1 MGVWGARANEND
13 GSADLWGELLDGFRE
28 QVRWR
33 LSAPA
38 PPRRWPPPEGAESMT
53 AAEYHAL
60 CAETRMHGETMAC
73 WERLGVITQ
82 LADRLPEVVAAC
94 REQAKADLDVVIHD
108 AAWRAT
114 WTNPRKLAK
123 EILRL
128 RIQLALLEE
137 PERGVAAGRT
147 PRKGGAKPKK
157 PAKVKLKAAPR
168 KKRKAAK

>member
-28 QVRWR
+28 QVLR
-33 LSAPA
+33 LFSVPA
-38 PPRRWPPPEGAESMT
+38 KRGDAM
-53 AAEYHAL
+53 L
-60 CAETRMHGETMAC
+60 C

-94 REQAKADLDVVIHD
+94 REQARADLDVVIHD

-114 WTNPRKLAK
+114 WKNPRKLAK

-147 PRKGGAKPKK
+147 PRAKSAKPKK

>member
-13 GSADLWGELLDGFRE
+13 GSADLWSELRDGFRE
-28 QVRWR
+28 QVLR
-33 LSAPA
+33 LFSVPA
-38 PPRRWPPPEGAESMT
+38 ERGDAM
-53 AAEYHAL
+53 L
-60 CAETRMHGETMAC
+60 C

-82 LADRLPEVVAAC
+82 LADRLPEVAAAC
-94 REQAKADLDVVIHD
+94 REQARADLDVVIHD

-114 WTNPRKLAK
+114 WKNPRKLAK

-137 PERGVAAGRT
+137 PERGVAAGWT
-147 PRKGGAKPKK
+147 PRKGRTKGGEPKK
-157 PAKVKLKAAPR
+157 PAKAKPKAAPR

>member
-13 GSADLWGELLDGFRE
+13 GAADLWGELLDGFRE
-28 QVRWR
+28 QVLRL
-33 LSAPA
+33 LSAP
-38 PPRRWPPPEGAESMT
+38 PPPEGAESMT

-73 WERLGVITQ
+73 WERLGVLTQ
-82 LADRLPEVVAAC
+82 LADRLPEVAAVY

-137 PERGVAAGRT
+137 PVRGVAAGWT
-147 PRKGGAKPKK
+147 PRKGRAKGSK
-157 PAKVKLKAAPR
+157 PAKPVKSKLKTAPR
-168 KKRKAAK
+168 KKRKGAK

>member
-13 GSADLWGELLDGFRE
+13 GSADLWGELLDSFRE
-28 QVRWR
+28 RLLR
-33 LSAPA
+33 LLSAP
-38 PPRRWPPPEGAESMT
+38 PPPEQAEGMA

-60 CAETRMHGETMAC
+60 CAATRMHGETMAC

-82 LADRLPEVVAAC
+82 LADRLPEVAVAY
-94 REQAKADLDVVIHD
+94 REQARADLDTVIHD

-128 RIQLALLEE
+128 RIQLALLEKS
-137 PERGVAAGRT
+137 ERGAAASWTPREGRT
-147 PRKGGAKPKK
+147 KGAKPKK